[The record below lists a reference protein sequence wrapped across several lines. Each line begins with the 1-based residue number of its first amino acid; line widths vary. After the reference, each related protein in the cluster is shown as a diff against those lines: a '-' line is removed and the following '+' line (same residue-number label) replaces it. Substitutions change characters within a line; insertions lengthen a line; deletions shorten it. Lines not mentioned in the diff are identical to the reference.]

1 VLAKQHLVGLKDSIL
16 NQLADQGV
24 LVKPREKAM
33 HESVLPWL
41 IDKMTG
47 FLDDEDDIDYNVEE
61 VVNDSYKK
69 GLEAH
74 SKSIRGEKK
83 RKEDLIYSA
92 EQRIIQ
98 KELER

>member
-1 VLAKQHLVGLKDSIL
+1 LQ
-16 NQLADQGV
+16 QLADQGV
-24 LVKPREKAM
+24 LVKPLTKSM

-41 IDKMTG
+41 IEKMTG
-47 FLDDEDDIDYNVEE
+47 FLADEEDIDINVDQ
-61 VVNDSYKK
+61 VVNDAFRRGLDAHAKAIK
-69 GLEAH
+69 GET
-74 SKSIRGEKK
+74 K

>member
-1 VLAKQHLVGLKDSIL
+1 MTKS
-16 NQLADQGV
+16 
-24 LVKPREKAM
+24 M

-41 IDKMTG
+41 IDRMMG
-47 FLDDEDDIDYNVEE
+47 FLDDEVDIDQNVEQ
-61 VVNDSYKK
+61 VVNDAFKK
-69 GLEAH
+69 GLDAH
-74 SKSIRGEKK
+74 SKAIRGESK